1 MSCFTF
7 DEEILRPLGRRC
19 KDFKQ
24 RLLENL
30 CTVDQVLLA
39 KILEKVYF
47 GKVGEP
53 GQKKG
58 VVIAQNTDL
67 LNSCEQ
73 PILVYVLLDGEDNA
87 EFIRLLGQAKNHKY
101 GRGYHTATF
110 TGLQLI
116 LRTFNK
122 CFCDRCI
129 YGHLYRPWF
138 AITRYFYRVF
148 AYDDFYIGIYQF
160 FTRYEQGISL
170 IQQAINAATP
180 RFECCQGNYR
190 AREQTLWLSEGT
202 EPMISACNLAPKRN
216 LTPSFITISWRDLPN
231 NTPWLFKDVS
241 NNILEVYTINGY
253 ILHINDFPMGILF
266 HLRDSDDLF
275 FIYKT
280 RWNFFKITVYD
291 INYLYIKAKFTR

>member
-24 RLLENL
+24 HLLENSHA
-30 CTVDQVLLA
+30 VDQELLA
-39 KILEKVYF
+39 KILEKIYF

-58 VVIAQNTDL
+58 VVITQNTDL
-67 LNSCEQ
+67 LNSSEQ
-73 PILVYVLLDGEDNA
+73 PILVYVLLDGEDNL
-87 EFIRLLGQAKNHKY
+87 EFTRLMEQAKNY
-101 GRGYHTATF
+101 TTGLGYNTVTF

-116 LRTFNK
+116 LRTYNK

-138 AITRYFYRVF
+138 AITGYFYRVF
-148 AYDDFYIGIYQF
+148 AYDGFYIGIYQF
-160 FTRYEQGISL
+160 FTRYAQGISL

-180 RFECCQGNYR
+180 RFKCCQSNYR
-190 AREQTLWLSEGT
+190 TRDQALWLSEGT
-202 EPMISACNLAPKRN
+202 EPMTSVCILAPKRS
-216 LTPSFITISWRDLPN
+216 LTPSFITLSWRDLPIER
-231 NTPWLFKDVS
+231 PYLYKDIS
-241 NNILEVYTINGY
+241 ANILEVYTMNGY

-266 HLRDSDDLF
+266 HLKDSNDLF
-275 FIYKT
+275 FIYRT
-280 RWNFFKITVYD
+280 RRNFKITVYD
-291 INYLYIKAKFTR
+291 INYMYKKAKYF